1 MEKVMNK
8 TIQATLAALAFGI
21 CATSVYA
28 GDEDRGGGPHKPG
41 KSACG
46 NDCKG
51 KIDIVLEVPKHCDL
65 DIADSNLVLTEQNN
79 YTDATTFGVRT
90 NADYSLTITPPG
102 TLVNGTRSVPVSV
115 QTTRRGGAAYSSG
128 STVTWDG
135 REHTYGVRAQ
145 ARNIGIGTYAG
156 TYRGTYGVE
165 VKF

>member
-8 TIQATLAALAFGI
+8 TIQAALAALAFGV
-21 CATSVYA
+21 CVTSVHA
-28 GDEDRGGGPHKPG
+28 GEADRGGGHKPG
-41 KSACG
+41 KSSCG
-46 NDCKG
+46 HDCKG

-65 DIADSNLVLTEQNN
+65 DIADSSLVLTEQNN

>member
-1 MEKVMNK
+1 MEKAMNK
-8 TIQATLAALAFGI
+8 TIQVALAALAFGV

-41 KSACG
+41 KSGCG

-65 DIADSNLVLTEQNN
+65 DIEDSTLVLTEQNR
-79 YTDATTFGVRT
+79 YTDSTTFGVRT
-90 NADYSLTITPPG
+90 NADYSLAITPPG
-102 TLVNGTRSVPVSV
+102 TLANGTRTVPVDVVTS
-115 QTTRRGGAAYSSG
+115 RGRAEYTSG
-128 STVTWDG
+128 STVSWDG
-135 REHTYGVRAQ
+135 REHTYSVRAQ

-165 VKF
+165 IKF